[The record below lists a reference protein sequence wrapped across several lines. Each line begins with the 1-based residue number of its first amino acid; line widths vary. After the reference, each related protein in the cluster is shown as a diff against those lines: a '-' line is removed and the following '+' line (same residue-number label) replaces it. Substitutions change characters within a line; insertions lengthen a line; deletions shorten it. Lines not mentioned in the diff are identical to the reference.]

1 MTDRERDLARQ
12 CQRRQ
17 QVRADRR
24 VALDHGTLRGIQRA
38 GAQQQV
44 GRHAD
49 LAEVVEERGEPH
61 ALLRLLRELEP
72 LRDQSGVEGDEARV
86 AAHVAILR
94 LDRLR
99 EDLEELDLLLE
110 ARHDDVGLRDAARVE
125 DLAEARAQ
133 LLTAAHLVDDR
144 DGFALAS
151 DHGAELFEEAE
162 TSATRAATPERAAD
176 NAIAAGL
183 ISRSLPFARREAVA
197 AISQEYQSTQ
207 AALDGIAARL
217 REFYGNKQVDARLV
231 EQAIRAAQAAYSRNV
246 FPAMQ
251 VKWGTYPNHLGH
263 VDTPGCFRC
272 HDDEHK
278 SRDGRLIRQDCEL
291 CHTSPE

>member
-1 MTDRERDLARQ
+1 VSCHVGSGAENFVRAKASGTRQLWQVMTGGYARPIPAPVHNMRPARETCEQCHWPEKFHGDRPREVREYSNDEANSETLTRFTVHVGGGSEKLGVAKGIHWHMNISNRIDYVAADAERDTIPY
-12 CQRRQ
+12 
-17 QVRADRR
+17 VR
-24 VALDHGTLRGIQRA
+24 
-38 GAQQQV
+38 
-44 GRHAD
+44 
-49 LAEVVEERGEPH
+49 
-61 ALLRLLRELEP
+61 
-72 LRDQSGVEGDEARV
+72 
-86 AAHVAILR
+86 
-94 LDRLR
+94 
-99 EDLEELDLLLE
+99 
-110 ARHDDVGLRDAARVE
+110 
-125 DLAEARAQ
+125 
-133 LLTAAHLVDDR
+133 LTAPDGTVTEFVGPGAKGAPREEDWRRMDCIDCHNQPAHA
-144 DGFALAS
+144 F
-151 DHGAELFEEAE
+151 
-162 TSATRAATPERAAD
+162 TATPERAAD

-183 ISRSLPFARREAVA
+183 ISRSLPFVRRETVA

-217 REFYGNKQVDARLV
+217 REFYRNKQVDPQVV
-231 EQAIRAAQAAYSRNV
+231 EQAVRAAQAAYSRNV

>member
-1 MTDRERDLARQ
+1 MNISNRIDYVAADAERDTIPY
-12 CQRRQ
+12 
-17 QVRADRR
+17 VR
-24 VALDHGTLRGIQRA
+24 
-38 GAQQQV
+38 
-44 GRHAD
+44 
-49 LAEVVEERGEPH
+49 
-61 ALLRLLRELEP
+61 
-72 LRDQSGVEGDEARV
+72 
-86 AAHVAILR
+86 
-94 LDRLR
+94 
-99 EDLEELDLLLE
+99 
-110 ARHDDVGLRDAARVE
+110 
-125 DLAEARAQ
+125 
-133 LLTAAHLVDDR
+133 LTAPDGTVTEFVGPGAKGAPREEDWRRMDCIDCHNQPAHA
-144 DGFALAS
+144 F
-151 DHGAELFEEAE
+151 
-162 TSATRAATPERAAD
+162 TATPERAAD